1 MPYRWPEGTV
11 FRRLELEVEDR
22 TCQVCHDWMYV
33 CDHRHHRIFTLGGP
47 VHLVSKLVHCPDPTC
62 PGHPKTFSPEAET
75 AISLPWWVIGW
86 DVFCWIGQ
94 RRFARHWSVSQI
106 RAELADRYQ
115 IALSSDAVERYVR
128 RYQQMSAARQQDP
141 QRLADEYRQVES
153 LVLCI
158 DGLQPEKGHETLYVV
173 RELSRKR
180 VWFAESL
187 ISSTAAE
194 VRRLL
199 AQAREWAAR
208 LGKPVRGWMSD
219 KQDAFLSGIA
229 AEFPGVPHRY
239 CSNHFLRDLAKPVLE
254 LDSHAK
260 VKMRT
265 KVRGLR
271 AIEREVLQA
280 RRPQAATSPPVLE
293 QAGASAAPR
302 PVESLAVAEPLTV
315 LAEEAP
321 SPTVSPSV
329 PAPPVLE
336 QAGASAAPRPVE
348 SLIVAE
354 PLPVLAEEAPS
365 PTVSPSVPATPVLS
379 RPGHRPRRGWWSRWL

>member
-11 FRRLELEVEDR
+11 FTRLDLEVEDR
-22 TCQVCHDWMYV
+22 ACQVCDGRMSV

-94 RRFARHWSVSQI
+94 RRFARHWSVPQI
-106 RAELADRYQ
+106 RTELGDSYR
-115 IALSSDAVERYVR
+115 IALSADAVERYVR
-128 RYQQMSAARQQDP
+128 RYQQMLAARQQDP
-141 QRLADEYRQVES
+141 QGLADEYRHAES

-199 AQAREWAAR
+199 VQAREWAAR

-219 KQDAFLSGIA
+219 KQEAFRSGIA

-239 CSNHFLRDLAKPVLE
+239 CRNHFLRDLAQPMLK

-260 VKMRT
+260 VQMRA

-271 AIEREVLQA
+271 AIEREVLQG
-280 RRPQAATSPPVLE
+280 RRPQAVVSAPVSERAATTAVPSAKRSPPRSGIGCK
-293 QAGASAAPR
+293 GAR
-302 PVESLAVAEPLTV
+302 IR
-315 LAEEAP
+315 
-321 SPTVSPSV
+321 SP
-329 PAPPVLE
+329 A
-336 QAGASAAPRPVE
+336 RW
-348 SLIVAE
+348 
-354 PLPVLAEEAPS
+354 
-365 PTVSPSVPATPVLS
+365 
-379 RPGHRPRRGWWSRWL
+379 PG